1 MCKKTGPF
9 ITDAFL
15 NYADMYFFV
24 AAATPSESA
33 KLELQEQFHSYFM
46 GERLSIERLDL
57 KSHVD
62 VGIWK
67 DKILFTHGRTP
78 DIVVANVGKLPQTV
92 AESMH
97 ETSCAPRMWAEKP
110 QHWARACDD
119 MKGILNVQSAFAGTM
134 VGGDEKVL
142 GKGWQTLRSPE
153 ECSCHVR
160 PRKIVNVTQVIH
172 PPCAHSVAPYRVSLA
187 SIQAATKLLARDF
200 KGEKAEEEVICA
212 SIDPGCLPGM
222 TCGMP
227 PQNPYQPVQKDKL
240 QGEQFKKHGITERE
254 KYTQWAKAFVPFV
267 LGLEKPQ
274 NGKALHVP
282 GFPGV
287 PALK

>member
-1 MCKKTGPF
+1 
-9 ITDAFL
+9 
-15 NYADMYFFV
+15 
-24 AAATPSESA
+24 
-33 KLELQEQFHSYFM
+33 M

-119 MKGILNVQSAFAGTM
+119 MKGVLNVQSAFAGTM

-172 PPCAHSVAPYRVSLA
+172 PPCAHSFAPYRVSLA

-267 LGLEKPQ
+267 LGLEKPH